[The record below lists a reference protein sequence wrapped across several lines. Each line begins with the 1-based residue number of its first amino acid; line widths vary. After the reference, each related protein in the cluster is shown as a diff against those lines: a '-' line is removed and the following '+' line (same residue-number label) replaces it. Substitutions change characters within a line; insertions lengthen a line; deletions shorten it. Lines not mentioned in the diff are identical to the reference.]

1 MNKDI
6 LFSLWYDSLE
16 GTKSQGFAYKAWCAG
31 WSAAQKESPLQEISD
46 IGQEIEQAEKQDHLN
61 DAMSVL
67 HDINADL
74 IEDAKLRER
83 NT

>member
-1 MNKDI
+1 
-6 LFSLWYDSLE
+6 LH
-16 GTKSQGFAYKAWCAG
+16 TKRGALDG
-31 WSAAQKESPLQEISD
+31 AQRKKNPPLQEISD